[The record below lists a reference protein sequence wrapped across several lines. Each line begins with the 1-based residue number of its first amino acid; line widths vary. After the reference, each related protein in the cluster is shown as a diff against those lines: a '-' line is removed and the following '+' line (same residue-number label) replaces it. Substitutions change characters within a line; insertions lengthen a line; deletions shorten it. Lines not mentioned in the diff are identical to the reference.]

1 MFMAI
6 DQKKI
11 GAEIFRFLVAGFLN
25 LGFTYAVYRL
35 SLNFLN
41 YSISYTISIFSG
53 VVFTWMVHS
62 FFTFKIVPK
71 SKRLPI
77 HIAMAMVFYF
87 IGLTMLTYAVEKF
100 GVSEKY
106 APLLITA
113 LLTPASFL
121 VTKATLVWQ
130 PNAGRQ

>member
-1 MFMAI
+1 MAI

-11 GAEIFRFLVAGFLN
+11 GAEIFRFLIVGLLN
-25 LGFTYAVYRL
+25 LGFTYGIYRL
-35 SLNFLN
+35 FLIFLN

-53 VVFTWMVHS
+53 MVFSWMVNS
-62 FFTFKIVPK
+62 LFTFKIMPK
-71 SKRLPI
+71 SKRLPVHFAVSI
-77 HIAMAMVFYF
+77 GFYF
-87 IGLTMLTYAVEKF
+87 TGLVMLTFAVEDF

-121 VTKATLVWQ
+121 ATRAALVWQ
-130 PNAGRQ
+130 PNAGGQ